1 MEAQSMKKEFLI
13 LTTSLLFTSCSM
25 MPERSYLSQMDES
38 EDEGFMVPGQDF
50 PVVAGDS
57 GMRYRSRRD
66 VLKRTPSSSLDKEKY
81 YHETYLEDELEQL
94 VEEQPEDLKDHFR
107 NYEYKLSSTSEKIYF
122 LKLETLYERNEYLES
137 KGILTSNSSR
147 SIASSDS
154 AQTLNTIAQGMTKEE
169 VSTYWGQPY
178 SIEVA
183 GNPKYENERW
193 AYKRKGHVE
202 YVYFE
207 SGKVEGWKKNR

>member
-1 MEAQSMKKEFLI
+1 MKKEFLI
-13 LTTSLLFTSCSM
+13 LTTSLLFTSCSL

-154 AQTLNTIAQGMTKEE
+154 AQTLNTIAQGMTKE
-169 VSTYWGQPY
+169 
-178 SIEVA
+178 
-183 GNPKYENERW
+183 
-193 AYKRKGHVE
+193 
-202 YVYFE
+202 
-207 SGKVEGWKKNR
+207 